1 MSQYNFVFPKEHTI
15 HQPLENSFNAAFKEL
30 ADLVHSAQ
38 DRLTKDQLVEA
49 LRQAFAAGD
58 FTCLVVNKPSP
69 PDCITICQSVIYL
82 PYEGYE
88 RIKNE
93 HTRFVKLV
101 DSILNE
107 EQKKTLA
114 QKLLDSDT

>member
-1 MSQYNFVFPKEHTI
+1 MI
-15 HQPLENSFNAAFKEL
+15 RQPLGSNYDKAIEEL
-30 ADLVHSAQ
+30 SNLVRTAQ
-38 DRLTKDQLVEA
+38 DKLTTEQLAEA

-58 FTCLVVNKPSP
+58 FLRLVVNKPGP
-69 PDCITICQSVIYL
+69 PDSILICQSVVYL

-88 RIKNE
+88 RIKHE